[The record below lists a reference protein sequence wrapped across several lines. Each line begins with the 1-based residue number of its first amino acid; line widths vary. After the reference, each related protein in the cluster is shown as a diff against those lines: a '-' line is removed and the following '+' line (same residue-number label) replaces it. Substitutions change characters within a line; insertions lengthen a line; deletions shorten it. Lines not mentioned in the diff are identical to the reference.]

1 MTRIKYT
8 VSTFTNALGTWRA
21 RVDFSERLAENASNP
36 DYNVLRKLPY
46 IRKIARNAIVREL
59 VEREQKTNE
68 TEEQAEQRMREY
80 LKLETVEVG
89 LTPFNTWSHIIL
101 GEA

>member
-8 VSTFTNALGTWRA
+8 VTTFTDSLGNWRA

-36 DYNVLRKLPY
+36 DYNVLRKMPY
-46 IRKIARNAIVREL
+46 IRRIARNAIVREL
-59 VEREQKTNE
+59 VALEQKTYE
-68 TEEQAEQRMREY
+68 TELQAEQRIREY
-80 LKLETVEVG
+80 LKLEVIEVG
-89 LTPFNTWSHIIL
+89 LTQFNTWTHIIL

>member
-8 VSTFTNALGTWRA
+8 VTTYTNSLGLWRA
-21 RVDFSERLAENASNP
+21 HIDFSERLSENSVNP
-36 DYNVLRKLPY
+36 DYNVLRKMPY
-46 IRKIARNAIVREL
+46 IRQLARKAIIREL

-68 TEEQAEQRMREY
+68 TEEQAEQRIREY
-80 LKLETVEVG
+80 LKLEVIEVG
-89 LTPFNTWSHIIL
+89 LTQFNTWRHIVL

>member
-8 VSTFTNALGTWRA
+8 VTTYTNSLGLWRA
-21 RVDFSERLAENASNP
+21 RVDFSERLAENSVNP
-36 DYNVLRKLPY
+36 DYDVLRKMPY
-46 IRKIARNAIVREL
+46 IRRLARKAILREL

-68 TEEQAEQRMREY
+68 TEAQAEQRLREY
-80 LKLETVEVG
+80 LKLEVIGVG
-89 LTPFNTWSHIIL
+89 LTPFNTWTHIIL

>member
-8 VSTFTNALGTWRA
+8 VTTFTDALGTWRA
-21 RVDFSERLAENASNP
+21 RVDFSERLAENSVNP
-36 DYNVLRKLPY
+36 DYNVDRKMPY
-46 IRKIARNAIVREL
+46 IRKIARDAIIREL

-68 TEEQAEQRMREY
+68 TEAQAEQRLREY
-80 LKLETVEVG
+80 LKLEVVKVG
-89 LTPFNTWSHIIL
+89 LTQFNTWSHIIF